1 MCPFGSYGASIPTQ
15 NALALLNYISS
26 YYLMSSHFP
35 SLLTLYLQ
43 FTSNLS
49 NSFANVPITQKLD
62 KCNSLLNTIVCDHG

>member
-26 YYLMSSHFP
+26 YSIISSHFP
-35 SLLTLYLQ
+35 SLLTLSPQ

-49 NSFANVPITQKLD
+49 NSFPNDAIAQKLN
-62 KCNSLLNTIVCDHG
+62 KYNSFLNTIVRDHG